1 MVISVLL
8 KNTIKKI
15 KKSFGRYIS
24 LMMIILIG
32 VAFYAGIK
40 ESIPDMK
47 EVQTN
52 YYQETNLMD
61 IKVQGSLGLTDAD
74 VEAIRNLP
82 EVEDAEGSYSKFVM
96 EEDYVIKVHALT
108 DKINGVDLIE
118 GAYPED
124 DSSCLADANTYHVG
138 DVITVR
144 EVEGENLKVHEFTV
158 TGTIRSPLYTG
169 TDYGDADIGN
179 GSLTS
184 YIFVPETVFDYDT
197 YTEIY
202 VTANKGDNNVPYS
215 SAYNEAVNDAVQ
227 AIEGIS
233 SEREEARIDELLEP
247 YQGYPE
253 EVVEEIR
260 SGLTSDWY
268 LFDRDDVVTMYT
280 TTGHEYNQLTTLS
293 NVIPIFFIIIVVLM
307 TSNTMSR
314 MIVEERSEMGT
325 FASLGITNKRIIF
338 NYLVYVLSSTIL
350 GTVFGYLLGSIIIPQ
365 LIYICFPIDVPALSY
380 HFRLDYF
387 CIYLLITV
395 TVMFL
400 VTVYSCHRELKNK
413 PANLLRPVSPKSGKT
428 ILLERIGFIW
438 NHLSFSWKIT
448 LRNIFRYKKRVF
460 MTLIGTAGCTM
471 LIMIG
476 FAVQDSINGV
486 GEKQFREIH
495 RYDNLVVL
503 NQNVTNHEE
512 VEPIIDGIVTNELL
526 LNQSYYDVIKDGVDD
541 LSVTVLISEDDST
554 KFEHYFDLEDNETKD
569 NLTLTDD
576 GVIISNKIADLFS
589 VQAGDTI
596 SLRDSNDTVYQ
607 VKVSGVALNYVSNY
621 IYMSKG
627 LYESLTGDE
636 LTFNS
641 FVSED
646 VLNEEEVST
655 ELLNQDE
662 VLSVNLASTLL
673 AKSNGGIEGLNYIIA
688 LLVIISCL
696 LCFAVLYNLTS
707 INISERT
714 REIATL
720 KVLGFKDLETN
731 EYIYRETLVTVFVGI
746 LLGFCMTPFLHAY
759 LIDLLEN
766 ETVTFLR
773 TIQVTSFVWAGLLT
787 LAFAILMQIITFFK
801 LKRINMIE
809 SLKSVE

>member
-15 KKSFGRYIS
+15 KKSFGRYVS

-40 ESIPDMK
+40 ESIPDIK
-47 EVQTN
+47 EVQTD

-61 IKVQGSLGLTDAD
+61 IKVQGSLGLTESD
-74 VEAIRNLP
+74 VDAIRNLP
-82 EVEDAEGSYSKFVM
+82 EVDEAEGSYSKFVM
-96 EEDYVIKVHALT
+96 EDDHVIKVHALT
-108 DKINGVDLIE
+108 DTINDVELVE
-118 GAYPED
+118 GTYPDD
-124 DSSCLADANTYHVG
+124 DSSCLADANTYQVG

-144 EVEGENLKVHEFTV
+144 EVEGENLTNHEFTV
-158 TGTIRSPLYTG
+158 TGTIHSPLYTG

-202 VTANKGDNNVPYS
+202 VTANKGDHDVPYS
-215 SAYNEAVNDAVQ
+215 KDYNEAVNDAMK
-227 AIEGIS
+227 AIESIS
-233 SEREEARIDELLEP
+233 SSREDARIDELLEP

-253 EVVEEIR
+253 EVIEQVR
-260 SGLTSDWY
+260 DGLSADWY
-268 LFDRDDVVTMYT
+268 LFDRDDAVTMYT

-314 MIVEERSEMGT
+314 MIVEERGEMGT

-350 GTVFGYLLGSIIIPQ
+350 GTILGYLLGSIIIPQ
-365 LIYICFPIDVPALSY
+365 LIYICFPIDIPPLSY
-380 HFRLDYF
+380 HFRIDYF
-387 CIYLLITV
+387 CIYLLVAV
-395 TVMFL
+395 TLMFL
-400 VTVYSCHRELKNK
+400 VTVYSCHRELKNQ

-486 GEKQFREIH
+486 GEKQFQEIH

-503 NQNVTNHEE
+503 NHTVQNHEE

-526 LNQSYYDVIKDGVDD
+526 LNQSYYDVIKYGVDD
-541 LSVTVLISEDDST
+541 LSVTVLIPEDDPT

-569 NLTLTDD
+569 DLTLTDD

-787 LAFAILMQIITFFK
+787 LAFAILIQIITFFK
-801 LKRINMIE
+801 LKQINMIE